1 MNKSYSK
8 IRHIQKLNQLLE
20 NRILFEQNDSTI
32 TTGTTQTTGG
42 TQTVTSG
49 ITSGNTTVE
58 HYKHRFYGLMESTI
72 GDVKPLLSE
81 AIIEKKA
88 EEDTWCKSNLTD
100 PENQIC
106 LIKTPSSVDKNGCQ
120 SQTGNIARVKG
131 YVTAIKIDIS
141 KTNFCKSVWE
151 KIK

>member
-1 MNKSYSK
+1 M
-8 IRHIQKLNQLLE
+8 E
-20 NRILFEQNDSTI
+20 NIEQ
-32 TTGTTQTTGG
+32 
-42 TQTVTSG
+42 
-49 ITSGNTTVE
+49 
-58 HYKHRFYGLMESTI
+58 YKNRFFNLMESTI

-106 LIKTPSSVDKNGCQ
+106 LIKTPSSVDKMGCQ
-120 SQTGNIARVKG
+120 SQTGNIARGKG

-141 KTNFCKSVWE
+141 ETNFCKSVWE

>member
-1 MNKSYSK
+1 MRNIEQY
-8 IRHIQKLNQLLE
+8 R
-20 NRILFEQNDSTI
+20 NRFFN
-32 TTGTTQTTGG
+32 
-42 TQTVTSG
+42 
-49 ITSGNTTVE
+49 
-58 HYKHRFYGLMESTI
+58 LMESTI

-88 EEDTWCKSNLTD
+88 EEDEWCKSNLTD

-120 SQTGNIARVKG
+120 SQTGNIARGKG

-141 KTNFCKSVWE
+141 ETNFCKSVWE